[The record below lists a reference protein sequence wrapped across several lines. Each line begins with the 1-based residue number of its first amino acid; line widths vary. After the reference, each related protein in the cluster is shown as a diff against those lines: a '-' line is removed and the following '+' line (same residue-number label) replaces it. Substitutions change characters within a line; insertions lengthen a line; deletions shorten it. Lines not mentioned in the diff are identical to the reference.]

1 MMTGRKNI
9 LITYIETD
17 RQTDRGGERDRDT
30 ERESNYNARNI

>member
-17 RQTDRGGERDRDT
+17 RQTDTGGERDR
-30 ERESNYNARNI
+30 ERE